1 MKIAWA
7 GFAGLTSL
15 WVALAPAHAADLDA
29 PGTATAARAPSP
41 AMGDNAGNA
50 DVTVPAPTEAAVRYH
65 RGNNVIW
72 AIRQLLALALP
83 LLLLFTGFSAGLR
96 DVAGRLA
103 HGRFYPTLVLYLVLL
118 SLLVFLI
125 ELPLSYY
132 VGFAREHAYGLST
145 QRLSKW
151 IGDTL
156 KGLGVGLLIGALVLW
171 VPYWLLGKSPQ
182 RWWLWTGLLSLPF
195 YTLTLIVTPL
205 WIAPLFN
212 KFGPMKDKALE
223 ARVLAVAQRAGVEG
237 ARVFEVN
244 KSVDTTTVNAYVT
257 GVGKTKR
264 IVLWDTLLAK
274 LTPAQTSYVV
284 GHEIG
289 HYVLGHVWR
298 SVLLSSLLTLLGLFG
313 AHRLSGFVLDRFGD
327 RMGFHSLAD
336 IASMPLLMLL
346 LTLFGLVITPGV
358 LALSRYQEREADR
371 FGLELTHDNRAA
383 ASAFVA
389 LQQQNLAVP
398 YPSPLYK
405 IFRASHPPIGER
417 VDFINHYRPWEHGN
431 KGRYDAYLGR

>member
-1 MKIAWA
+1 LA
-7 GFAGLTSL
+7 GVLGALVAG
-15 WVALAPAHAADLDA
+15 HAVTDTTDDA
-29 PGTATAARAPSP
+29 NGPSP
-41 AMGDNAGNA
+41 ALSAAPDHDATAGD
-50 DVTVPAPTEAAVRYH
+50 VEVPAPSAKALRYY

-72 AIRQLLALALP
+72 GTRQLLAIALP
-83 LLLLFTGFSAGLR
+83 SLLLLTGFSAGLR
-96 DVAGRLA
+96 SFSSRLA
-103 HGRFYPTLVLYLVLL
+103 HERFYPTLVTYFVLL

-151 IGDTL
+151 IGDEL
-156 KGLGVGLLIGALVLW
+156 KGLGVGLVIGALVLW
-171 VPYWLLGKSPQ
+171 VPYWLLGRSPQ

-195 YTLTLIVTPL
+195 YILTLIVAPL

-223 ARVLAVAQRAGVEG
+223 AQVLAVAKRAGVEG

-244 KSVDTTTVNAYVT
+244 KSVDTSTVNAYVT
-257 GVGKTKR
+257 GVGKSKR
-264 IVLWDTLLAK
+264 IVLWDTLLTK
-274 LTPAQTSYVV
+274 LKPAQTCYVV
-284 GHEIG
+284 SHELG

-298 SVLLSSLLTLLGLFG
+298 SVLVSWLLTLLGLFG
-313 AHRLSGFVLDRFGD
+313 AHRLSGFVLGRFGD

-371 FGLELTHDNRAA
+371 FGLELTHDNHAA

-398 YPSPLYK
+398 YPGLLYK

-417 VDFINHYRPWEHGN
+417 VDFINHYRPWQHGE
-431 KGRYDAYLGR
+431 KGRYDAYLSP